1 MIVYIAV
8 VGSVISRVYPM
19 PLVAK
24 SAFGGVS
31 VVVCPGCCE
40 ADAVVVV
47 WFEYLIESGLCG
59 RG

>member
-24 SAFGGVS
+24 SAFVGVS

-40 ADAVVVV
+40 TDAVVVLWLEDLV
-47 WFEYLIESGLCG
+47 EDGYCG
-59 RG
+59 GS